1 MDNKPLPLIVCA
13 DDYAQSLAIDT
24 AIVQLIHADRLSAAS
39 CMTLSPRWQQ
49 AAAALKP
56 LRNKADI
63 GLHLDFTQFS
73 QAIRLSHPQL
83 VIACLFGLISKSA
96 IRQNIEQQ
104 LAAFEEALA
113 TPPDYIDGHLHIHQ
127 LPIIRSV
134 LFEVL
139 NARYGHLAAAQ
150 RPWLRVS
157 SPPKGTGFKA
167 SLIHRLGANAFA
179 KLAKQHG
186 FKISSMLLG
195 VYDFKGEQSDYFKH
209 WQTWLTQLNAF
220 YASKSRSAASN
231 CVPVVLMCHPAV
243 MSDSVDEKLNID
255 DPIAHARI
263 QEWQLLQSS
272 KFAIWWQQAGLALT
286 KGKSE
291 AKLND
296 VSK

>member
-1 MDNKPLPLIVCA
+1 MANKPLPLIVCA
-13 DDYAQSLAIDT
+13 DDYAQSLSIDT
-24 AIVQLIHADRLSAAS
+24 AIVQLIHADRLSATS

-49 AAAALKP
+49 AATALKP

-73 QAIRLSHPQL
+73 QAIRLRHPQL

-104 LAAFEEALA
+104 LDAFEEALA

-157 SPPKGTGFKA
+157 SPPKGSGFKA
-167 SLIHRLGANAFA
+167 SLIHHLGAKAFT

-186 FKISSMLLG
+186 FKISPMLLG
-195 VYDFKGEQSDYFKH
+195 VYDFKGERSEYFKH

-220 YASKSRSAASN
+220 YNSKNQSAKSDG
-231 CVPVVLMCHPAV
+231 VPVVLMCHPAAMV
-243 MSDSVDEKLNID
+243 DSLDEKLAVD
-255 DPIAHARI
+255 DPIAQARVH
-263 QEWQLLQSS
+263 EWQLLQSRE
-272 KFAIWWQQAGLALT
+272 FINWWQQADLMLV

-291 AKLND
+291 CKVA
-296 VSK
+296 